1 MAEDE
6 EIIAAFIHGV
16 TYLTG
21 STTFAKHL
29 SKKIDL
35 VKNKLWLVTLIVW
48 TSIIFF
54 CIWK

>member
-6 EIIAAFIHGV
+6 EIIAAFINGV

-48 TSIIFF
+48 TSIVFF
-54 CIWK
+54 CIWR